1 MGNVTWAMYY
11 GITYIFNV
19 RGAETPNRANIE
31 VEAFKNTNTRKTF
44 MKK

>member
-1 MGNVTWAMYY
+1 MNSIIWAMRKM
-11 GITYIFNV
+11 TYIFNV